1 MLWIKKSIANSG
13 TCEKLLGI
21 VSYSDGY
28 HAIWNVM
35 TIYQIRTSHSEKN
48 FNTNQKGSA
57 RWTTNREIKEQYR
70 GIPDRDETF
79 PGAGGTIISRIGKTL
94 YIDDA
99 LTNNLI
105 IGITRS
111 GKGEMFVIPSID
123 VYSRAEEKTS
133 MVITDPKMELYKTS
147 KKTLEERGYL
157 VYLLNLDDPLHSMGF
172 NPLEQIKEEYLKK
185 NYAEAE
191 LLAQAFSFSIFNPD
205 SATEPRFLLA
215 RNRSFAI
222 DCINLGSYSRLCKR
236 RRAYE

>member
-1 MLWIKKSIANSG
+1 MFRIENLFPVPERVESFKG
-13 TCEKLLGI
+13 FYLVLVG
-21 VSYSDGY
+21 VMVV
-28 HAIWNVM
+28 WNLI

-94 YIDDA
+94 YIDDT

-123 VYSRAEEKTS
+123 VYSRATEKTS

-172 NPLEQIKEEYLKK
+172 NPLEQIKEEYLKRIMQK
-185 NYAEAE
+185 RNFWHRH
-191 LLAQAFSFSIFNPD
+191 LASP
-205 SATEPRFLLA
+205 FLIRIPQPTKIPSGRKLQL
-215 RNRSFAI
+215 R
-222 DCINLGSYSRLCKR
+222 Y
-236 RRAYE
+236 